1 MHTNRQVTNEKQIP
15 IRSFTM
21 LISIGSLHHKHL
33 NCVHYPKSLNAQTSY
48 AISLEITNEWK
59 EPRENLW
66 QQHELGCAELYTA
79 IDRFGIMLTKI
90 VQFLVRYTVLQLPF
104 AATTIEFR

>member
-1 MHTNRQVTNEKQIP
+1 MRLHWKYPTNEK
-15 IRSFTM
+15 
-21 LISIGSLHHKHL
+21 
-33 NCVHYPKSLNAQTSY
+33 N
-48 AISLEITNEWK
+48 LEKIYV
-59 EPRENLW
+59 
-66 QQHELGCAELYTA
+66 QHELGCAELYTA